1 MNLKDLNNLRADT
14 EGRIK
19 AVFLICMFVLVSAGG
34 FAQNTKSIS
43 GTVREKGSNETVIG
57 ATVQVKGTHNGV
69 ITNENGEYT
78 IKNVS
83 PGQVLVFSMIGMNTV
98 EKTVGSQNWIDVLM
112 DAGVLIDEVVVT
124 GYQTQRKV
132 DLTGSVSSLSS
143 DQFMQTNP
151 LSLEQALKGKISG
164 VQVMN
169 NDGAPVVELRLRFVE
184 PVLLRQVVHLCMSS
198 MVFLSLFRTILW
210 KVLWLLSLLMQSRVS
225 LS

>member
-19 AVFLICMFVLVSAGG
+19 TVFLICMFVLVSAGG

-83 PGQVLVFSMIGMNTV
+83 PGQVLVFSMIGEEFYKLKYCSTV
-98 EKTVGSQNWIDVLM
+98 V
-112 DAGVLIDEVVVT
+112 
-124 GYQTQRKV
+124 Y
-132 DLTGSVSSLSS
+132 
-143 DQFMQTNP
+143 
-151 LSLEQALKGKISG
+151 
-164 VQVMN
+164 
-169 NDGAPVVELRLRFVE
+169 
-184 PVLLRQVVHLCMSS
+184 
-198 MVFLSLFRTILW
+198 MVPRA
-210 KVLWLLSLLMQSRVS
+210 
-225 LS
+225 